1 MSIHISYKHWTN
13 ALLMKVHSLV
23 TVPCFSFY
31 LMARFYSKT
40 IQDTTLPAIGISPWV
55 PINCDNFWL
64 FLFLVTLI
72 DLRSTGQVYFR
83 IPLYLCFPGGASGK
97 ESACQG
103 KRHKRCRFNPWVVKI
118 PWRREWHPS
127 PAFLPGKSHRWR
139 NPLGYSPKRGHKESN
154 TMEHAHTCAS
164 LWEFFL

>member
-97 ESACQG
+97 ESACSAGDLGSIPELWRSPGEGNGTPLQRSCLG
-103 KRHKRCRFNPWVVKI
+103 NPIDGGTRWVTVQ
-118 PWRREWHPS
+118 R
-127 PAFLPGKSHRWR
+127 GVTKSQTQWSMHTHA
-139 NPLGYSPKRGHKESN
+139 PLCENFSCN
-154 TMEHAHTCAS
+154 
-164 LWEFFL
+164 